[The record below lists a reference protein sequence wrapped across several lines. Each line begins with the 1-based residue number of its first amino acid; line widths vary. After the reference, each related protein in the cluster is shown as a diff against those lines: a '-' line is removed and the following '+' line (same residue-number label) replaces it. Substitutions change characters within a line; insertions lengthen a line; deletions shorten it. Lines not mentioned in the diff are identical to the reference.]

1 MLWRLA
7 FSAVSLVFGVCLG
20 AGAAVYALQPE
31 LDSLRNQIEI
41 QKSTQAGAEAL
52 WSLHRTEL
60 VQARLAAEA
69 AVEHTSVQLAD
80 WQSKAEMHR
89 TARVEIRKQL
99 ATCHNDLSMALE
111 SVEALRAK
119 VDKIDKNC
127 SNVAAE

>member
-31 LDSLRNQIEI
+31 LDGLRNQIEI
-41 QKSTQAGAEAL
+41 QKSAQAGAEAL

-89 TARVEIRKQL
+89 AARVEIRKQL